1 MSRRRRGNTLEK
13 WEVALIK
20 AMLARKGSN
29 DQDILAYFTRPTRSV
44 NHRAIGEIR
53 TEKKHKAIKPATSE
67 ELDAFLATWPD
78 VTFVNMK
85 GGGHSYIIED
95 GSEADC

>member
-1 MSRRRRGNTLEK
+1 MSRRRRGNTIEK

-44 NHRAIGEIR
+44 IHRAIGEIR
-53 TEKKHKAIKPATSE
+53 TEKT
-67 ELDAFLATWPD
+67 
-78 VTFVNMK
+78 
-85 GGGHSYIIED
+85 
-95 GSEADC
+95 

>member
-1 MSRRRRGNTLEK
+1 MLKRRRGNTLEK

-29 DQDILAYFTRPTRSV
+29 DRDILAYFTRPTRSV

-53 TEKKHKAIKPATSE
+53 TEKKRLSSLRPWRSSMHFSPRGLI
-67 ELDAFLATWPD
+67 
-78 VTFVNMK
+78 
-85 GGGHSYIIED
+85 
-95 GSEADC
+95 